1 MKIARITAYVLR
13 IPLRMPFRISA
24 GEITAKD
31 GVIFACES
39 ADGLVGW
46 GEAAVDAVPFYAHET
61 VGSVLDLA
69 KNALGPIMKSR
80 DWASAAELTDAFDH
94 YRGNNFAKAGLE
106 LAFWDLL
113 GKQRGQSCA
122 AMLGGV
128 RSEVETGPS
137 IGIKKTPAET
147 VAAVGEQ
154 LALGR
159 RRIKIKVSPGKDTQ
173 YIRAVREAYPDI
185 TLMVDANNAYSEQD
199 FAVIA
204 SWDAFNLQ
212 MIEQPLNEFD
222 IYFHSL
228 LKQRVK
234 TPICL
239 DESIH
244 SEHDLRCAIA
254 LRAADIINIKVCRVG
269 GLYKARRLHDICQ
282 EHGLANWIGSRVGFG
297 VAVASRLAAASLP
310 NCTLPTDAGPC
321 SMYMSDDIIAPLP
334 VLQQGCMVTVPDK
347 PGLGVDILADKLA
360 KYTTRKIV
368 L

>member
-1 MKIARITAYVLR
+1 MKIERITAHVLS

-24 GEITAKD
+24 GEITAKT

-39 ADGLVGW
+39 AEGLVGW

-61 VGSVLDLA
+61 VGSVLDVV
-69 KNALGPIMKSR
+69 KNALAPIMKSR
-80 DWASAAELTDAFDH
+80 DWASAADLADAFDH

-106 LAFWDLL
+106 LALWDLL

-128 RSEVETGPS
+128 RGEVETGPS

-147 VAAVGEQ
+147 VAVVGEH

-159 RRIKIKVSPGKDTQ
+159 RRIKLKVSPGRDTH

-185 TLMVDANNAYSEQD
+185 TLMVDANNAYSEHD

-204 SWDAFNLQ
+204 SWDAFHLQ

-269 GLYKARRLHDICQ
+269 GLHKARRLHDLCQ
-282 EHGLANWIGSRVGFG
+282 QHGLATWIGSRVGMG
-297 VAVASRLAAASLP
+297 IAVASRLAAASLP
-310 NCTLPTDAGPC
+310 NCTLPTDAGLC
-321 SMYMSDDIIAPLP
+321 SMYMSDDIVAPLP
-334 VLQQGCMVTVPDK
+334 VLQQGCMVAVPDK
-347 PGLGVDILADKLA
+347 PGLGVDILTDKLA
-360 KYTTRKIV
+360 TYTARKIE